1 MENLNVA
8 SSPTGAQSVMDIGIL
23 APAEIE
29 FYKNPQGFL
38 AMKKGDAD
46 FKRVK
51 LSRVLPFAEAQR
63 YIAVSDMDSKELG
76 IIRDLA
82 ELPDNQRDLALEEL
96 SARYY
101 CPEVTAI
108 RSIKEKMGYFYFDVS
123 FGSYKKIFAVKDI
136 SRSIKQIDDK
146 SIIITDVDGSRYF
159 IPDVWKIDAK
169 SRRKIEPYLY

>member
-1 MENLNVA
+1 MENKNA
-8 SSPTGAQSVMDIGIL
+8 PAGAQSVMDIGIL

-38 AMKKGDAD
+38 AMKKGEED

-51 LSRVLPFAEAQR
+51 LSRILPFAQPEK
-63 YIAVSDMDSKELG
+63 YITVSDMDSKELG

-82 ELPDNQRDLALEEL
+82 ELAEGQRQLALEEL

-101 CPEVTAI
+101 CPKVTAI
-108 RSIKEKMGYFYFDVS
+108 KSIKEKMGYFYFDVA
-123 FGSYKKIFAVKDI
+123 FGDYKKIFAVKDI
-136 SRSIKQIDDK
+136 SRSIKQIDEK
-146 SIIITDVDGSRYF
+146 CIVITDVDGSRYL
-159 IPDVWKIDAK
+159 IEDVWKIDSK

>member
-1 MENLNVA
+1 MKKTN
-8 SSPTGAQSVMDIGIL
+8 SPVGAQSVMDIGIFD
-23 APAEIE
+23 PAAIE
-29 FYKNPQGFL
+29 FYRNPQGFL
-38 AMKKGDAD
+38 AMKKGEED

-51 LSRVLPFAEAQR
+51 LSRILPFAEPEK
-63 YIAVSDMDSKELG
+63 YITVSDTEGKELG

-82 ELPDNQRDLALEEL
+82 ELDKAQRELALEEL

-101 CPEVTAI
+101 CPEVTNI
-108 RSIKEKMGYFYFDVS
+108 KSIKEKMGYFYFDVA

-146 SIIITDVDGSRYF
+146 CIVITDVDGSRYL
-159 IPDVWKIDAK
+159 IPDVWKIDTK